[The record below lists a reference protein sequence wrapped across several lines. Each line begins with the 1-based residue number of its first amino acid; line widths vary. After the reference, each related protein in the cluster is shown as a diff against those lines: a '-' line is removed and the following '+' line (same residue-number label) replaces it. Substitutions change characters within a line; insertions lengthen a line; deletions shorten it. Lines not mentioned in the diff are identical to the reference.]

1 MVENNTNCYKCNSQ
15 FLYVEE
21 TKNMSGFDF
30 KLSPFYYKAT
40 NDTPQEVR
48 YDENISKHKWFC
60 KYCIPLFE
68 KEYRGSNCSIE
79 RHQSYK
85 HDLKNPHTGKDMW
98 MTTGDWTTLKWK
110 DTDKWDDQVKS
121 G

>member
-48 YDENISKHKWFC
+48 YDENISKHK
-60 KYCIPLFE
+60 
-68 KEYRGSNCSIE
+68 
-79 RHQSYK
+79 
-85 HDLKNPHTGKDMW
+85 
-98 MTTGDWTTLKWK
+98 
-110 DTDKWDDQVKS
+110 
-121 G
+121 